1 MIKLFVDKNQL
12 SKVDLQINTSGVYT
26 KCEKCDN
33 LIAVGNSEGF
43 FKEVRTALENK
54 LIYEGV
60 EECGAAEL
68 NYCFECPVCF
78 GKKIVP
84 LELRLQTEKTLLIF
98 DTKISEKNELL
109 TKSSGIFRKQMPKNS
124 ANAEK
129 IGDEKDKK

>member
-1 MIKLFVDKNQL
+1 MKLFVDKNQL
-12 SKVDLQINTSGVYT
+12 SKVDLKISTSGLYI

-43 FKEVRTALENK
+43 LKDVQNALINK

-78 GKKIVP
+78 GKKIVS
-84 LELRLQTEKTLLIF
+84 LELKLITEKTLLIF
-98 DTKISEKNELL
+98 ETKINQKNELL
-109 TKSSGIFRKQMPKNS
+109 ANSKAIFKKQMSK
-124 ANAEK
+124 K
-129 IGDEKDKK
+129 KDKK

>member
-12 SKVDLQINTSGVYT
+12 SKVDLQINAHGVFT

-33 LIAVGNSEGF
+33 LIAVANSEGF
-43 FKEVRTALENK
+43 LKEVRTALENK

-68 NYCFECPVCF
+68 SYCFECPVCF
-78 GKKIVP
+78 GKKNVP

-98 DTKISEKNELL
+98 GAKISEKNELL
-109 TKSSGIFRKQMPKNS
+109 ANSKAIFKKQMSENLAK
-124 ANAEK
+124 K
-129 IGDEKDKK
+129 DEK